1 MSRTEHDCNFE
12 EPNCFQC
19 QFFVFGYFCT
29 TWYQN
34 MKKTTFGPLFEPYSY
49 ELFCF
54 FLFVC
59 CNTIHDPPPRSTLLV
74 LDASMPRSPLCSTVT
89 MDEAKYIYREACG
102 EHAGFTG
109 LKKSNF
115 LTALAGIGRTAWLR
129 LVPSD
134 ANVVRE
140 YDSKAACE

>member
-1 MSRTEHDCNFE
+1 
-12 EPNCFQC
+12 
-19 QFFVFGYFCT
+19 
-29 TWYQN
+29 
-34 MKKTTFGPLFEPYSY
+34 
-49 ELFCF
+49 
-54 FLFVC
+54 
-59 CNTIHDPPPRSTLLV
+59 
-74 LDASMPRSPLCSTVT
+74 MPRSPLCSTVT

-140 YDSKAACE
+140 YDSKAACEWEKRISLGVLVLPIVLSCLCYTCKLIEQISLGSLVFGFLVLPIILS

>member
-1 MSRTEHDCNFE
+1 
-12 EPNCFQC
+12 
-19 QFFVFGYFCT
+19 
-29 TWYQN
+29 

-49 ELFCF
+49 ELFVF
-54 FLFVC
+54 LLFVC
-59 CNTIHDPPPRSTLLV
+59 CNTIHVPLRSTRLV

-89 MDEAKYIYREACG
+89 MDEAKYINREACG